1 MSIVVVGSVAYDS
14 VKTSHGSRE
23 DSLGG
28 SATYFSIAASYFD
41 SVQMVA
47 VVGEDFARSDIDLLE
62 SHDVDVSGLEIANGK
77 TFRWAGEYGI
87 EDVNTRWTLDT
98 RLNVFSD
105 FSPQLG
111 PQHRTAPFLF
121 LGNIQPELQL
131 NVLEQMDERPRLI
144 GVDTMNFWI
153 DGDTRE
159 PLTEVIKKVD
169 VVFMDEGE
177 ARMFAAPHVKTLNV
191 VRAARYMLGLGPK
204 LVVIKRG
211 EHGVIQF
218 TEDSVF
224 AAPAFPLDD
233 VVDPT
238 GAGDSFAGG
247 FMGYLAAAGEVN
259 AGQFRRAA
267 AVGSVMG
274 SFAVQS
280 FSVDRL
286 SSLDRKD
293 IAERFRSISDLSHFN
308 GNDALPLR

>member
-1 MSIVVVGSVAYDS
+1 MSVVVVGSVAYDS
-14 VKTSHGSRE
+14 VKTSHGARE

-41 SVQMVA
+41 SVQMVG
-47 VVGEDFARSDIDLLE
+47 VVGEDFARSDIELLN
-62 SHDVDVSGLEIANGK
+62 SRNVDVSGLEIAKGK
-77 TFRWAGEYGI
+77 TFRWAGEYDV

-98 RLNVFSD
+98 QLNVFAD

-111 PQHRTAPFLF
+111 PQHRKAPFLF

-131 NVLEQMDERPRLI
+131 KVLDQMEERPQLV

-153 DGDTRE
+153 DGETRE
-159 PLTEVIKKVD
+159 SLTEVIKRVD
-169 VVFMDEGE
+169 VVFMDETE
-177 ARMFAAPHVKTLNV
+177 TRMFAAPHVKTHNIV
-191 VRAARYMLGLGPK
+191 KAAEYMLSLGPK
-204 LVVIKRG
+204 LAVVKRG
-211 EHGVIQF
+211 DHGVIQF

-224 AAPAFPLDD
+224 SAPAFPLDD

-247 FMGYLAAAGEVN
+247 FMGYLASVGKVN
-259 AGQFRRAA
+259 SEQFKRAA

-280 FSVDRL
+280 FSVDKLR
-286 SSLDRKD
+286 SLGPND
-293 IAERFRSISDLSHFN
+293 ITERFRAISDLGSFN
-308 GNDALPLR
+308 GDDALPLR